1 VGDQHGGASG
11 NYPTVDV
18 EFDEPMRGFAMFAH
32 HCPEAKF
39 YLGTQIVH
47 DWAPMNGQAPFTGYF
62 SDEPFD
68 RVVVRSINTGP
79 YNPILVKLDNI
90 YFTTV
95 PSPSVAVALGIAAII
110 GRKRRRK

>member
-1 VGDQHGGASG
+1 
-11 NYPTVDV
+11 
-18 EFDEPMRGFAMFAH
+18 MRGFAMFAH

-79 YNPILVKLDNI
+79 YIPILVKLDNI

-95 PSPSVAVALGIAAII
+95 PSPSVAAALGIAAII